1 MAALLIERAGVM
13 SRTEFLLVKKPHRA
27 RVFGGE
33 SVQSALRRRQ
43 RLPEPGEAFVC
54 LWPAERSQEIL
65 HSFSDFAGNRRGV
78 QVLDELA
85 RAQRWLDARA
95 PSEPRRLQQEEDQM
109 IVFTVAQ
116 PGCGFLFDGAD
127 QPWEVAGVELLP
139 GQNVLRFGTKVRICD
154 WARRCNDL
162 DCSQHRQE
170 CLCHIHF
177 RLHAAM

>member
-1 MAALLIERAGVM
+1 MAALLIERAGVL

-65 HSFSDFAGNRRGV
+65 HSFSDFAGDRRGV

-85 RAQRWLDARA
+85 RPQRWLYTRAAR
-95 PSEPRRLQQEEDQM
+95 EPGPLQQQEDEM
-109 IVFTVAQ
+109 FAFTAAQ
-116 PGCGFLFDGAD
+116 PGF
-127 QPWEVAGVELLP
+127 
-139 GQNVLRFGTKVRICD
+139 
-154 WARRCNDL
+154 
-162 DCSQHRQE
+162 
-170 CLCHIHF
+170 
-177 RLHAAM
+177 